1 MSPSHTSAPDHPPTG
16 GIVRLW
22 RVPLFT
28 RGAWPG
34 HLFLETPDGCFG
46 WWPCDISAVN
56 WVLDYFRGRS
66 VPGEVSRTDEGWIR
80 DGQAREAARW
90 TLADDALER
99 LRRSIAENQQ
109 GVYQLGNRAGGRNC
123 VGWALERLRDAG
135 VETSVWPSPET
146 RGLAPWSVR

>member
-1 MSPSHTSAPDHPPTG
+1 M
-16 GIVRLW
+16 RLW

-46 WWPCDISAVN
+46 WWPCDANAVN

-80 DGQAREAARW
+80 DGQAREAGRW
-90 TLADDALER
+90 TLAEDALER
-99 LRRSIAENQQ
+99 LRRSIAENQV

-135 VETSVWPSPET
+135 VETSAWPSPET